1 MIHFENTL
9 EIARD
14 PRVVCSYLA
23 DLEHTPEWNWAITS
37 TRKVTPGPVG
47 VGTRYRQTRGAPRPA
62 VELLEL
68 TRLVPDRTVEVEG
81 SIGSFQARLTYEF
94 VPIAVGTRLTNRV
107 ELDPPVPLGPLTGLV
122 GGRIRSSVAE
132 NLGVLKAL
140 LEGRER

>member
-9 EIARD
+9 EIAGD
-14 PRVVCSYLA
+14 PRVVYSYLA

-37 TRKVTPGPVG
+37 TRKVTPGPAG
-47 VGTRYRQTRGAPRPA
+47 VGTRYRQTREAPRPA

-81 SIGSFQARLTYEF
+81 SIGAFRARVRYELQ
-94 VPIAVGTRLTNRV
+94 PIAVGTRLTNRV
-107 ELDPPVPLGPLTGLV
+107 ELGPPVPLGPLTDLV
-122 GGRIRSSVAE
+122 SGRIRSSVAE
-132 NLGVLKAL
+132 NLGVLKGL

>member
-1 MIHFENTL
+1 MMHFENTL

-14 PRVVCSYLA
+14 PRVVYTYLA
-23 DLEHTPEWNWAITS
+23 DLEHTPEWNWAIRT

-47 VGTRYRQTRGAPRPA
+47 VGTRYRQTRVVPRPA

-81 SIGSFQARLTYEF
+81 SIGAFRARVRYELE
-94 VPIAVGTRLTNRV
+94 PTAHGTRLTNRV
-107 ELDPPVPLGPLTGLV
+107 ELDPRVPLGPLTGLV

-132 NLGVLKAL
+132 NLGVLKGL
-140 LEGRER
+140 LEGRGL